1 MLRVAREMED
11 GLNVDSPITSRERY
25 KKYIEKNS
33 GLICRTTLPANQP
46 ANKLTNQPTNE
57 SISPVQFIHGNL
69 PWLHGGYPA
78 ESSAEQALQ
87 ELMSRQVKHWVR
99 PRTDMFPGL
108 ASLQRPSLF
117 PRLSGCGVTLHLGL
131 LQRERTHSEQCADLT
146 FRFPQPVREKERE
159 RKKPRG

>member
-11 GLNVDSPITSRERY
+11 GLNVDSPITSRARY

-69 PWLHGGYPA
+69 PWLRGGYPA

-87 ELMSRQVKHWVR
+87 ELMSRQVKRWVR

-108 ASLQRPSLF
+108 ASLQVAPPSFLGF
-117 PRLSGCGVTLHLGL
+117 LDVGSHFTRACCSGNELIQSNVLI
-131 LQRERTHSEQCADLT
+131 
-146 FRFPQPVREKERE
+146 
-159 RKKPRG
+159 